1 MKITMKSFLILG
13 LAAWLPLGVFAQDA
27 EVVAAA
33 AKKDLD
39 TALAELAAAREEV
52 EAARLPLARQLTEQ
66 EQALADQKAALAKAE
81 RFQENQLLELNALKT
96 EAKRQVEEV
105 SYIESL
111 LLEYN
116 RAFRSRLNFVEEP
129 RYQELFTQLDAV
141 AANADL
147 PRAEAFAKRAELL
160 TTALQRIEAAQGGE
174 LLDGRALD
182 KQGLVQK
189 GKVALIGPVAV
200 FAGGNTDTVGLLQQE
215 LNKPDPTVF
224 VADKKFTSE
233 TAALANT
240 GTGLLLLD
248 PTLGNA
254 FKLNA
259 LNEGFIKQLEKG
271 GIAIIPIV
279 ILAFATFFVAAYKW
293 WQLAQIRLATEQDL
307 QKVLTHLTAGDQDSA
322 LKHAR
327 AIPGIAGSMLTAA
340 VEHSDEKKE
349 YIEEILYAK
358 MLSARTKLERGLAFL
373 ALAATTG
380 PLLGLLG
387 TVMGM
392 ITTFHVISTVGS
404 GDPKMLAAGIS
415 EALICTATGMAVA
428 IPALLFHSF
437 LTRKAKG
444 VIASMEQ
451 ISVGFINGVPD
462 KIDPFAALTGG
473 SNS

>member
-1 MKITMKSFLILG
+1 MKRLMIVG
-13 LAAWLPLGVFAQDA
+13 LVVAASLSLRAQDA
-27 EVVAAA
+27 DALAAGA
-33 AKKDLD
+33 TADLQQ
-39 TALAELAAAREEV
+39 ALAELSAARSEI
-52 EAARLPLARQLTEQ
+52 EAARLPLARSVTES
-66 EQALADQKAALAKAE
+66 EQKLSDKKSELSKAQ
-81 RFQENQLLELNALKT
+81 RFQENQLVELNALKA
-96 EAKRQVEEV
+96 EAKRQMEEV
-105 SYIESL
+105 KYIDSL
-111 LLEYN
+111 LTEYA

-129 RYQELFTQLDAV
+129 RYQDLFAHDEKI
-141 AANADL
+141 AATADL
-147 PRAEAFAKRAELL
+147 SPAEQISQRSGLL
-160 TTALQRIEAAQGGE
+160 TTACERSEKMLGGE

-200 FAGGNTDTVGLLQQE
+200 FAGERDDTVGLLQQE

-224 VADKKFTSE
+224 VADKKRLAE
-233 TAALANT
+233 TRALATT
-240 GTGLLLLD
+240 GSGVLLLD
-248 PTLGNA
+248 ATGGNA
-254 FKLNA
+254 LKLQA
-259 LNEGFIKQLEKG
+259 LDEGIVKQLAKG

-279 ILAFATFFVAAYKW
+279 ILAICTLLVAAYKW
-293 WQLAQIRLATEQDL
+293 RQLAAIRLASENDL
-307 QKVLTHLTAGDQDSA
+307 QTVLGHLAKGDQAGA
-322 LKHAR
+322 LEHAR
-327 AIPGIAGSMLTAA
+327 KIPGVSGNMLATA

-349 YIEEILYAK
+349 YIEEVLYEK
-358 MLSARTKLERGLAFL
+358 MLAARTRLERGLAFL

-451 ISVGFINGVPD
+451 ISVGFINGVPE
-462 KIDPFAALTGG
+462 KINPFV
-473 SNS
+473 